1 MGSTLSFKYK
11 DVIPHFQLIADTVSD
26 KIILSSTIDI
36 AKTAQQI
43 ALENNLPISSTYK
56 KIRRLC
62 QMDLLC
68 IDQVSIDESG
78 KKVLFYK
85 SKIKS
90 LEFYLKK
97 GGCMLQFERNENGS
111 KFGARLRESS
121 NIFSSENLNI
131 T

>member
-1 MGSTLSFKYK
+1 MGSTLSFEY
-11 DVIPHFQLIADTVSD
+11 DEAIPRLQLLADIVSH
-26 KIILSSTIDI
+26 KIILSTIDI

-68 IDQVSIDESG
+68 IDQVRIDESG
-78 KKVLFYK
+78 KKVLSYK

-90 LEFYLKK
+90 LEFYLEKDR
-97 GGCMLQFERNENGS
+97 CILQFERNEHTS
-111 KFGARLRESS
+111 KFSKRLAEGSS
-121 NIFSSENLNI
+121 IFSSENLN
-131 T
+131 TF

>member
-1 MGSTLSFKYK
+1 MGSTLSFEY
-11 DVIPHFQLIADTVSD
+11 DEAIPHLQLLADIVSH
-26 KIILSSTIDI
+26 KIILSTIDI

-56 KIRRLC
+56 KVRRLC

-68 IDQVSIDESG
+68 IDQVNIDESG

-90 LEFYLKK
+90 LEFYLRK
-97 GGCMLQFERNENGS
+97 GGSILQFERNEHAS
-111 KFGARLRESS
+111 KFGARMEEGFS
-121 NIFSSENLNI
+121 IFNPENLNI
-131 T
+131 S

>member
-1 MGSTLSFKYK
+1 MGSTLSFEY
-11 DVIPHFQLIADTVSD
+11 DEAIPRLQLLADIVSH
-26 KIILSSTIDI
+26 KIILSTIDI
-36 AKTAQQI
+36 AKTAQHI

-68 IDQVSIDESG
+68 VDQVSIDESG

-90 LEFYLKK
+90 LEFCLKK
-97 GGCMLQFERNENGS
+97 GGCVLQFERNEHAS
-111 KFGARLRESS
+111 KFGARLREGS

-131 T
+131 S

>member
-1 MGSTLSFKYK
+1 LTGRTLSFEYEEAIPRLQLLG
-11 DVIPHFQLIADTVSD
+11 DVVSH
-26 KIILSSTIDI
+26 KIILATIDI

-43 ALENNLPISSTYK
+43 ALENNLPVSSTYK

-68 IDQVSIDESG
+68 VDQVNIDESG

-85 SKIKS
+85 SKVKS

-97 GGCMLQFERNENGS
+97 GACILQFEKNEHIS
-111 KFGARLRESS
+111 KFNTPIVQGS
-121 NIFSSENLNI
+121 NIFSSENLNRP
-131 T
+131 

>member
-1 MGSTLSFKYK
+1 MGRTLSFKYEEA
-11 DVIPHFQLIADTVSD
+11 IPRLQLLADTVSH
-26 KIILSSTIDI
+26 KIILATIDI

-43 ALENNLPISSTYK
+43 ALENNLPVSSTYK

-68 IDQVSIDESG
+68 IDQVKIDESG

-85 SKIKS
+85 SKVKS

-97 GGCMLQFERNENGS
+97 GACILQLEKNEHGS
-111 KFGARLRESS
+111 KFGTPVAQDSK
-121 NIFSSENLNI
+121 IFYSENLNRV
-131 T
+131 

>member
-1 MGSTLSFKYK
+1 MGSTLSFEY
-11 DVIPHFQLIADTVSD
+11 DEAIPRLQLLADIVSH
-26 KIILSSTIDI
+26 KIILSTIDI

-43 ALENNLPISSTYK
+43 ALENSLPISSTYK

-68 IDQVSIDESG
+68 IDQVNIDESG

-90 LEFYLKK
+90 LEFYLRK
-97 GGCMLQFERNENGS
+97 GGSILQFERNEHAS
-111 KFGARLRESS
+111 RFGARMEEGSS
-121 NIFSSENLNI
+121 IFTPENLI
-131 T
+131 IS

>member
-1 MGSTLSFKYK
+1 MGKTLSFEYNEA
-11 DVIPHFQLIADTVSD
+11 IPRLQLLADIVSH
-26 KIILSSTIDI
+26 KIILATIDI

-43 ALENNLPISSTYK
+43 ALESNLPISSTYK

-78 KKVLFYK
+78 KKVLYYK

-97 GGCMLQFERNENGS
+97 DGFMLQFERNEHAS
-111 KFGARLRESS
+111 KFSTRLAEGSS
-121 NIFSSENLNI
+121 IFSSENLN
-131 T
+131 TF

>member
-1 MGSTLSFKYK
+1 MGRTLSFEYDEAIPRLQLLA
-11 DVIPHFQLIADTVSD
+11 DVVSH
-26 KIILSSTIDI
+26 KIILATIDI

-68 IDQVSIDESG
+68 IDQVNIDESG

-85 SKIKS
+85 SKVKS

-97 GGCMLQFERNENGS
+97 GACVLQFERNERAS
-111 KFGARLRESS
+111 KLSTPMVQGS
-121 NIFSSENLNI
+121 NIFSSENLNRP
-131 T
+131 